1 MGFFS
6 CSVKSIMLFIISI
19 SYTLNFIKSVNGKVA
34 IMRGRPNLNVFNYII
49 GPVYIFMYDRA

>member
-1 MGFFS
+1 
-6 CSVKSIMLFIISI
+6 MLFIISI